1 MTEYTAAEVDEIDE
15 GDRIVTEIEG
25 REIGVFKLDG
35 EFHAYVN
42 WCAHQSGPP
51 CEGRLTGTTEAE
63 YDQDELEETLSYCR
77 EGEILNC
84 PWHGW
89 EYDVKS
95 GECLSRDGVELP
107 SFPVREEEGDI
118 IVSL

>member
-1 MTEYTAAEVDEIDE
+1 MSDYTVAKEEELDE

-25 REIGVFKLDG
+25 REIGVFRLDG
-35 EFHAYVN
+35 EFYAYVN

-51 CEGRLTGTTEAE
+51 CEGKLTGTTESKFNRE
-63 YDQDELEETLSYCR
+63 ELEETLSYCR

-89 EYDVKS
+89 EYDIKS
-95 GECLSRDGVELP
+95 GECLSRDGVGLP